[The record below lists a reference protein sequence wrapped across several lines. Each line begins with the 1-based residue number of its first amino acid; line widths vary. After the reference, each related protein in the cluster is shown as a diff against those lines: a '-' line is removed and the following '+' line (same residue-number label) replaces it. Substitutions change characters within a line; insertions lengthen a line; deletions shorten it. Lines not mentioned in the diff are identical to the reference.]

1 MTCGRFTC
9 NTSNRFE
16 QKQFPV
22 IFAFRI
28 TKELCVL
35 RFNVYVL
42 IICAVFNVLIRR
54 DNVQLYLI
62 LILIACLTC

>member
-1 MTCGRFTC
+1 MPYGRFTG

-16 QKQFPV
+16 QKPFPA
-22 IFAFRI
+22 IFAFWI

-35 RFNVYVL
+35 SFNVYVL

-54 DNVQLYLI
+54 DYVQL
-62 LILIACLTC
+62 

>member
-1 MTCGRFTC
+1 MPYSRFTG

-16 QKQFPV
+16 QKLFPA

-42 IICAVFNVLIRR
+42 IICAVFNVLIHR
-54 DNVQLYLI
+54 DYVLL
-62 LILIACLTC
+62 

>member
-1 MTCGRFTC
+1 MTYGRFTV

-16 QKQFPV
+16 QKPFPA

-42 IICAVFNVLIRR
+42 IICVVFNVLIRR
-54 DNVQLYLI
+54 VNVRLYLI
-62 LILIACLTC
+62 